1 MHEDDHLAAVTGQYQ
16 NEENIMGRWSL
27 IALFVTGA
35 LFTPESRAN
44 EAAGLSDVG
53 LTFMASGKTEK
64 AKEVFFKALAH
75 DVNYPVALH
84 ELGKIFETEGKSS
97 IAADFLAKAAVEFS
111 KGEKSNPAWSGKRLD
126 ATRRLKVLNPYA
138 AQYVA
143 AMEDYATDLGKIT
156 KKSPDSL
163 TAEEA
168 LRRVDVLMLPS
179 VLPADKLPKIDRPV
193 AVDNKPKRV
202 IGRDGFREK
211 AKTEIA
217 PEVERTLKAAGWT
230 KITGTWKKVAENK
243 YEVTDGRL
251 ECAKLNGAIQVFYH
265 KGSTGTVKAFVR
277 YDAQESDFESDFDWK
292 WSADGYGLVLKGQN
306 AKIYSP
312 SQFGST
318 YSPYLDHE
326 VPLPDAN
333 NKHLMLV
340 QIQEKRLEVTLNTKR
355 EKLAE
360 YPIAKEGVFTIIIDG
375 TATIED
381 PKAAGQ

>member
-1 MHEDDHLAAVTGQYQ
+1 MY
-16 NEENIMGRWSL
+16 RWSL
-27 IALFVTGA
+27 IAVLTVVSLGA
-35 LFTPESRAN
+35 PSSTAN

-75 DVNYPVALH
+75 DVDYPIALH
-84 ELGKIFETEGKSS
+84 ELGKIFETEGKNA
-97 IAADFLAKAAVEFS
+97 IAADFLAKASVEFA
-111 KGEKSNPAWSGKRLD
+111 KGEKSNPAWSGKRAD

-138 AQYVA
+138 AQYVG
-143 AMEDYATDLGKIT
+143 AMEEYAADLGKIA

-179 VLPADKLPKIDRPV
+179 VLPADKLPKIDRP
-193 AVDNKPKRV
+193 ASADPKTKRV
-202 IGRDGFREK
+202 VGRDGIREK
-211 AKTEIA
+211 TAKTEIA

-230 KITGTWKKVAENK
+230 KITGVWKKVAENK
-243 YEVTDGRL
+243 YEVTDGKL
-251 ECAKLNGAIQVFYH
+251 ECAKLNGAVQVFYH
-265 KGSTGTVKAFVR
+265 KGSTGTVRAYVR
-277 YDAQESDFESDFDWK
+277 ADNKESEWESDWDWK
-292 WSADGYGLVLKGQN
+292 WSATGYGLVLKGQN

-326 VPLPDAN
+326 VALPEAQ

-340 QIQEKRLEVTLNTKR
+340 QIQEKRLEITLNTKR

-360 YPIAKEGVFTIIIDG
+360 YPIAKEGVFTIIIEG